1 MIILGISGGLSP
13 GAQDPACCLMVDN
26 QIVFAAEE
34 ERYNNIKSSPSRLPI
49 YSINSFLKKKIFNL
63 KKLIKFIRQELQYQ
77 VIKKELQ
84 TSTKNIME
92 YVQKYFL

>member
-49 YSINSFLKKKIFNL
+49 YSINSFLKKK
-63 KKLIKFIRQELQYQ
+63 
-77 VIKKELQ
+77 
-84 TSTKNIME
+84 
-92 YVQKYFL
+92 KY